1 MSQMA
6 LDVSKI
12 EPMKE
17 VERQVYDPNKLKRL
31 REDIRRHGIHNAIH
45 VIKKPKSKDRYET
58 FIGIHRLKCAKAL
71 TEKDRQFSYVPVII
85 ENISREEAI
94 AKGFRDNNLQEPIN
108 PMDTA
113 RTIKI
118 LKGHGL
124 NYEKTAKM
132 LFGSEKHLSLVKQY
146 ARLLHLPL
154 PVQNRVKE
162 GRIPWSNA
170 ILLVKLMNDDKI
182 VEACEFSITHNLGR
196 NEIKERIRS
205 GDFGEIS
212 RKIQGNPTRC
222 FSCGEMTS
230 YKNSRSKQICLD
242 CLKEVGKTT
251 VNPLTVTKSRRRRK
265 SSVNPLTEKDSRL
278 AELKKGFKQAGEELS
293 RRRKFFKELSEENIK
308 AVKKKWKLSDGE
320 VKYVIDYAKDEEVSL
335 EKACEWLK
343 EQDER

>member
-17 VERQVYDPNKLKRL
+17 VEREVYDPYKLKRL
-31 REDIRRHGIHNAIH
+31 REDIRRHGIHNPIH
-45 VIKKPKSKDRYET
+45 VIKKPKSKGKYEA
-58 FIGIHRLKCAKAL
+58 FIGIHRLKCAKVL
-71 TEKDRQFSYVPVII
+71 TEKDRKYSYVFTIV
-85 ENISREEAI
+85 ENISREDAI
-94 AKGFRDNNLQEPIN
+94 AKGFRDNNLQEPVN

-170 ILLVKLMNDDKI
+170 ILFVKLMDKDKMT
-182 VEACEFSITHNLGR
+182 EACELSVMHNLGR

-205 GDFGEIS
+205 GNFGETN
-212 RKIQGNPTRC
+212 RKTEGNPTRC

-242 CLKEVGKTT
+242 CLKKIGKST
-251 VNPLTVTKSRRRRK
+251 VNPLTVIKSRRK
-265 SSVNPLTEKDSRL
+265 ATVNPLTEPSKEEKSKELRRRFKEARERHRL
-278 AELKKGFKQAGEELS
+278 ELKKKYKLDDGQLNYIKNYAKKKDLTFEEAC
-293 RRRKFFKELSEENIK
+293 KELT
-308 AVKKKWKLSDGE
+308 G
-320 VKYVIDYAKDEEVSL
+320 
-335 EKACEWLK
+335 
-343 EQDER
+343 R